1 MKETVHTQDV
11 YQMCVNIINQFDS
24 WTDIFKGLIHEV
36 FKDYGILFIDAQYPE
51 LRQMEKPLFKEILE
65 KRNQI
70 DQSFRETQIRKTQQ
84 QLPSMI
90 QTETN
95 THLFIHED
103 GMRQL

>member
-36 FKDYGILFIDAQYPE
+36 FKDYGILLIDAQYPE

-65 KRNQI
+65 KRIKSINL
-70 DQSFRETQIRKTQQ
+70 FVKLRYE
-84 QLPSMI
+84 QLNNNFH
-90 QTETN
+90 Q
-95 THLFIHED
+95 
-103 GMRQL
+103 